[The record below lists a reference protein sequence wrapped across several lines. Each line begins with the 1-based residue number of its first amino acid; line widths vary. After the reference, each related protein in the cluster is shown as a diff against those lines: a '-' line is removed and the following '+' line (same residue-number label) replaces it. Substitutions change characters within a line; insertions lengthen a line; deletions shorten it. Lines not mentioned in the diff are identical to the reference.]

1 MGRGHK
7 KLIYRR
13 ELPKNE
19 GGGHGQITD
28 LRGRERGLAKK
39 KGAMFLRV

>member
-7 KLIYRR
+7 KLIYGR

-19 GGGHGQITD
+19 GGHGQITD